1 MINFMTTDRELIS
14 VEYFWMGFEI
24 GKFKLFKKLI
34 KLKLVIQ
41 FCNETL
47 FMTRCGVMSKI

>member
-1 MINFMTTDRELIS
+1 MTTDRELNS

-24 GKFKLFKKLI
+24 GKFKLFK